1 MSWLLLA
8 AIGMIWAALLLPHER
23 GGAPGR
29 TVREFERNMELL
41 ADTRGRDPG
50 RWIVTP
56 RKGVAFVG
64 SQARA
69 QQRARQRRRRVFTV
83 MLEAI
88 ALTLMIGFVPPLRS
102 VWYVTAVLLLL
113 LAVYVWLLLW
123 VKQREPR
130 TETLQRTRM
139 VHAPDPATAPAPAV
153 RYVADAASRSPRPAY
168 NGLTVDGGDAVRIV
182 VHPADGVQGA
192 GV

>member
-1 MSWLLLA
+1 VSWLMLA

-41 ADTRGRDPG
+41 AGTGGRDPG

-56 RKGVAFVG
+56 RKGIAFVG
-64 SQARA
+64 SHARA
-69 QQRARQRRRRVFTV
+69 QQRARERRRRVFTLL
-83 MLEAI
+83 LEGI
-88 ALTLMIGFVPPLRS
+88 AFTLMIGLVPPLRS
-102 VWYVTAVLLLL
+102 AWYVTAVLLLL

-123 VKQREPR
+123 MKQREPR
-130 TETLQRTRM
+130 TEALERTRM
-139 VHAPDPATAPAPAV
+139 IHAPDRATVPAPTA
-153 RYVADAASRSPRPAY
+153 RYVGDAASRSPRPAY
-168 NGLTVDGGDAVRIV
+168 TGLTVDGEDAVHIV
-182 VHPADGVQGA
+182 VRPATGVQGA